1 VSARWARAAVQI
13 AGLCLLFAG
22 CQWVVARLHLP
33 VPAGLLALVLL
44 LAALLLRLL
53 PESAVSEG
61 GDLLL
66 KVLGALF
73 VPPGIGLVKQFGL
86 LRAHGLALVTAAL
99 AALFVG
105 QIVAGRVASHWSRE
119 PRG

>member
-1 VSARWARAAVQI
+1 
-13 AGLCLLFAG
+13 
-22 CQWVVARLHLP
+22 VVTRLHLP

-44 LAALLLRLL
+44 LVALLLRVV

-66 KVLGALF
+66 KILGALF

-86 LRAHGLALVTAAL
+86 LREHGLALVTAAL
-99 AALFVG
+99 VALFVG
-105 QIVAGRVASHWSRE
+105 QIVAGKVASHWTRE